1 MVHGPAP
8 WLQPVL
14 ARMPLATNRTFCIH
28 ATAVDTLRTSSWD
41 YLPNRVQG
49 FPEVSVSVRCR
60 HLAALPLPPRV
71 GKMLLYGI
79 LFEVLDPIL
88 TVACCMAYRY
98 TALHSG
104 SRVGNMCGRICSL
117 KQC

>member
-1 MVHGPAP
+1 M
-8 WLQPVL
+8 
-14 ARMPLATNRTFCIH
+14 
-28 ATAVDTLRTSSWD
+28 
-41 YLPNRVQG
+41 
-49 FPEVSVSVRCR
+49 RCR

-98 TALHSG
+98 TALHLHSYPFMEQGWESVEGFVVLNSAESHDPLKESG
-104 SRVGNMCGRICSL
+104 
-117 KQC
+117 